1 MQDMTELILL
11 YDLVV
16 SRADPSDNPRLDEL
30 KSREVRMKQK
40 IIATVRET
48 HDKYSEAEYNDDI
61 FTLIADWN
69 DECCIDAF
77 AKGVAFAMNFSEQA
91 GRFKNTEYFL

>member
-1 MQDMTELILL
+1 MQDMAELILL

-16 SRADPSDNPRLDEL
+16 LRADPSDNPRLDEL

-40 IIATVRET
+40 IIATVREM
-48 HDKYSEAEYNDDI
+48 HDKYSETEYNDDI

>member
-40 IIATVRET
+40 IIATVREM
-48 HDKYSEAEYNDDI
+48 HDKYSG
-61 FTLIADWN
+61 L
-69 DECCIDAF
+69 
-77 AKGVAFAMNFSEQA
+77 
-91 GRFKNTEYFL
+91 

>member
-40 IIATVRET
+40 IIATVREM

-61 FTLIADWN
+61 FTLIAD
-69 DECCIDAF
+69 
-77 AKGVAFAMNFSEQA
+77 
-91 GRFKNTEYFL
+91 

>member
-16 SRADPSDNPRLDEL
+16 SRANPSDNPRLDEL

-40 IIATVRET
+40 IIATVREM
-48 HDKYSEAEYNDDI
+48 HDKYSETEYNDDI
-61 FTLIADWN
+61 FTLIAALMIQTKMLD
-69 DECCIDAF
+69 
-77 AKGVAFAMNFSEQA
+77 K
-91 GRFKNTEYFL
+91 T

>member
-40 IIATVRET
+40 IIATVREM

-69 DECCIDAF
+69 DECCMLSLIHI
-77 AKGVAFAMNFSEQA
+77 
-91 GRFKNTEYFL
+91 

>member
-40 IIATVRET
+40 IIATVREM
-48 HDKYSEAEYNDDI
+48 HDEYSEAEYNDDI

-77 AKGVAFAMNFSEQA
+77 AKGVAFAMSFSEQA